1 MFLYLAKRQTFSVTT
16 EKQHQIVVSD
26 YHDFADLKHMVNSRF
41 FETSRPLT
49 EKVDQY
55 IEKSFASKK
64 SHLGKTLNTI
74 FQVKLC
80 GPRWPVCSTN
90 SINGGRACALR
101 KLWRPELLKKPRWE
115 ALTAQLGQIP
125 KNPPKI
131 SSKKAVKLTDHLY
144 ACNSLANFEYL
155 WRSSIYRKRKL
166 RKFPLLLILNNW
178 NESISGFWN
187 HCARPRRLTEK

>member
-26 YHDFADLKHMVNSRF
+26 YHDFDNLEHMVNSLF

-49 EKVDQY
+49 EKVAQY

-80 GPRWPVCSTN
+80 GPR
-90 SINGGRACALR
+90 
-101 KLWRPELLKKPRWE
+101 
-115 ALTAQLGQIP
+115 
-125 KNPPKI
+125 
-131 SSKKAVKLTDHLY
+131 
-144 ACNSLANFEYL
+144 
-155 WRSSIYRKRKL
+155 
-166 RKFPLLLILNNW
+166 
-178 NESISGFWN
+178 
-187 HCARPRRLTEK
+187 